1 MVGGAEQ
8 ATGFVPKKQFNSCS
22 SASSCG
28 SLHENRLLLRQSK
41 VSIPKT
47 GREIFV
53 CGNNV

>member
-1 MVGGAEQ
+1 MVRGAEQ
-8 ATGFVPKKQFNSCS
+8 ATGFVPKKQVNSCS